1 MGVKELNNQLF
12 IKSQKILKEIEE
24 KKDIFIFTNSTV
36 DGLICG
42 SIIFK
47 SIFNNFGNAT
57 LRCFTEKIEKSID
70 EIFNEKHDF
79 YIFIDFNS
87 NIIDRIKTVFDK
99 NSFLFISSDSIS
111 KPEINTAYENIL
123 NPWLYNVDGQK
134 EINCAGLAY
143 FLIKNFD
150 RKSNEIAYLPIIS
163 ALSKN
168 QDIGEDKSFIGLN
181 YEILQ
186 SILKLNVI
194 EQRKSLDISEVET
207 MPIINM
213 LENNTNHYIKEITW
227 NKNTSL
233 KIIKESQ
240 VQISTIEGNIRVLK
254 DLDEKEFTKIYET
267 IIKFLQENSKINNS
281 KIVKDILYGFRYI
294 LNNEEDEGY
303 LKNAKTFVKV
313 IELCIREQK
322 NALALSIC
330 LGDRSGGIINQVH
343 EIITK
348 HNNLIKKISSHL
360 FAEKWRFYDDKETIF
375 INGEGVIEP
384 NHLDSFI
391 IFLEKSISFADR
403 LICLRIV
410 DSEEYYRLIITK
422 SKFSDFDLTKIREK
436 IEKKLYENGDIEKES
451 ITVVD
456 KDKLEIKISTSN
468 LEDFLSN
475 IKKIIINEKVS
486 RS

>member
-1 MGVKELNNQLF
+1 MGVKELNNHLF
-12 IKSQKILKEIEE
+12 IKSQKLLKEIEE

-57 LRCFTEKIEKSID
+57 LRCFTEEIENSID

-79 YIFIDFNS
+79 YIFTDFSS

-99 NSFLFISSDSIS
+99 DAFLFISTDSILKS
-111 KPEINTAYENIL
+111 ENNITYENIL
-123 NPWLYNVDGQK
+123 NPWLYNLDGQK

-150 RKSNEIAYLPIIS
+150 RKSNDIAYLPIIS
-163 ALSKN
+163 ALSKD
-168 QDIGEDKSFIGLN
+168 QDIGEDKSLIGLN
-181 YEILQ
+181 NEILQ
-186 SILKLNVI
+186 SILKLNTI
-194 EQRKSLDISEVET
+194 EQRKRLDISEVET
-207 MPIINM
+207 IPITNV
-213 LENNTNHYIKEITW
+213 LENNMNHYIKEITW
-227 NKNTSL
+227 NKKTSL
-233 KIIKESQ
+233 KIIKDSQ
-240 VQISTIEGNIRVLK
+240 IQISTIEGNIRLFK
-254 DLDEKEFTKIYET
+254 DLDEKEFTKLYES
-267 IIKFLQENSKINNS
+267 IIKFLQENSKLNDS
-281 KIVKDILYGFRYI
+281 KIVKELLFGFSYI

-313 IELCIREQK
+313 IELCISEQK

-330 LGDRSGGIINQVH
+330 LGDRSGEIINQTH

-348 HNNLIKKISSHL
+348 YNNLIKKTSSHL
-360 FAEKWRFYDDKETIF
+360 FAEKWRFYDDRETIF
-375 INGEGVIEP
+375 INGEGIIEP
-384 NHLDSFI
+384 KNVDSFI

-403 LICLRIV
+403 LICLRIL

-422 SKFSDFDLTKIREK
+422 SKFSNFDLTNIKEK
-436 IEKKLYENGDIEKES
+436 IKEKLDEKEEIEKEN
-451 ITVVD
+451 IKIID

-486 RS
+486 